1 MQMKPILDSQRE
13 GAVDTYRDK
22 AVGGYPLAKLE
33 RLLHDCED
41 QPLWRDTADLCCAYV
56 DGKQLTAEQKY
67 LAVKNKL
74 VPRVTNLIGRT
85 IRSVLGAEAK
95 NRRDAHLEPD
105 DDQWADVCDVMSVK
119 LKQAQRETLCDMAV
133 SNAYGSQVSAG
144 IGWVEVS
151 RVSDPLEFP
160 YRVQD
165 VHRSEIWWDWRAK
178 HITLKDARWLCRKR
192 WIDLDEAEAVMP
204 QFADVF
210 QRALNN
216 WQDVLGSWQLSAM
229 DERFQS
235 AYRDDRQFNVQRST
249 WLDGGRRRIKFFEV
263 WYRVPATVV
272 MIKVGP
278 RWIQYDDQN
287 RYHAEAVSRGVVEIK
302 KGVTSQ
308 VRMALFA
315 GPFRLLDV
323 ATKKRRFPYI
333 PFFAFRDDA
342 DNSPYGLV
350 HGMLEPQDEYNERR
364 MRIQWMLKAQQIQVD
379 NDALD
384 PDYNNISDLAENAM
398 RPDMLLVLKAT
409 RQNKGADAVRIGNS
423 MQLQNEQFEVM
434 QDAKQLIQDVPGVYS
449 TQLGNAPAGV
459 TSGIAIN
466 SLVEQGQV
474 AMGELNDNY
483 GLARN
488 SVFEALLDLC
498 AEDMLEPNMQVPIGA
513 GDSRRV
519 VVLNTFAPVVDP
531 QSGQP
536 VVGQD
541 GQPALDK
548 SQPINQVKDMCL
560 NVGLAEV
567 PSSPAYQMQASQ
579 QLGDM
584 VRALA
589 GMPQAAVLVPAW
601 VENTQALGPSRK
613 QLADDMR
620 RMSGLPVAGDRAG
633 AQAWQASQQQAV
645 QQKQAADAQ
654 AQAAEIA
661 SKAADAQHTQA
672 MAVLDAAQAR
682 KAAAEATQINLDV
695 AHQFHGGIPQP
706 ADPYP
711 GKADPAANQPEE
723 SDLINRSLAEAAA

>member
-1 MQMKPILDSQRE
+1 MNGDPILDSQSE

-22 AVGGYPLAKLE
+22 AKGGYPLVKLE
-33 RLLHDCED
+33 RLLHDCD
-41 QPLWRDTADLCCAYV
+41 AQPLWRDTADLCCAYV

-67 LAVKNKL
+67 LAIKNKL
-74 VPRVTNLIGRT
+74 VPRVTNLVGRT

-119 LKQAQRETLCDMAV
+119 LKQAQRESHTDMAI

-144 IGWVEVS
+144 LGWVEVS
-151 RVSDPLEFP
+151 RVADPLEFP

-178 HITLKDARWLCRKR
+178 HITLRDARWLCRKR
-192 WIDLDEAEAVMP
+192 WIDLDEAEAAMP
-204 QFADVF
+204 QFAAVF
-210 QRALNN
+210 QQALNN
-216 WQDVLGSWQLSAM
+216 WQDVLGDWQLSTM
-229 DERFQS
+229 DEHFQS
-235 AYRDDRQFNVQRST
+235 AYRDDRQFAVQRST

-272 MIKVGP
+272 MIKAGP

-287 RYHAEAVSRGVVEIK
+287 QHHVAAVSRGIVEIK

-308 VRMALFA
+308 VRMALYA

-333 PFFAFRDDA
+333 PFFAFRDDC

-364 MRIQWMLKAQQIQVD
+364 MRIQWMLKAQQIKAD
-379 NDALD
+379 ADALD
-384 PDYNNISDLAENAM
+384 SKYNNLSDLAENAM
-398 RPDMLLVLKAT
+398 RPDMLLVLNPNRK
-409 RQNKGADAVRIGNS
+409 REDAIQIGNS
-423 MQLQNEQFEVM
+423 MELQRDQFEVM
-434 QDAKQLIQDVPGVYS
+434 QDSKQLIQDVPGVYS

-459 TSGIAIN
+459 TSGVAIN

-488 SVFEALLDLC
+488 SVFEALLDLI
-498 AEDMLEPNMQVPIGA
+498 AEDCLEPNMQVPIGA

-519 VVLNTFAPVVDP
+519 VVLNTFAPLVDPQTQQPVVDP
-531 QSGQP
+531 QT
-536 VVGQD
+536 

-567 PSSPAYQMQASQ
+567 PASPAYQMQASQ

-601 VENTQALGPSRK
+601 VENTAALGPGRK
-613 QLADDMR
+613 QMADDMR

-633 AQAWQASQQQAV
+633 AQAWQAQQQAA
-645 QQKQAADAQ
+645 QAAKQQQESQ
-654 AQAAEIA
+654 AQAAQV
-661 SKAADAQHTQA
+661 AALAATTQHEQA
-672 MAVLDAAQAR
+672 NAVLDAANAE
-682 KAAAEATQINLDV
+682 KAKAQATQINLDV
-695 AHQFHGGIPQP
+695 AHQFHGGVPQP
-706 ADPYP
+706 GDPYP
-711 GKADPAANQPEE
+711 GAADPAANQPQE
-723 SDLINRSLAEAAA
+723 SDLINQSLAEAAA

>member
-1 MQMKPILDSQRE
+1 MILRPVPTVQND
-13 GAVDTYRDK
+13 GAVDTYRDRTK
-22 AVGGYPLAKLE
+22 GGYSLKQLE
-33 RLLHDCED
+33 RLLRDCEE
-41 QPLWRDTADLCCAYV
+41 QPTWRDTADLCCAYV
-56 DGKQLTAEQKY
+56 DGKQLSPEQRNWA
-67 LAVKNKL
+67 LKNNL
-74 VPRVTNLIGRT
+74 VPRQTNLIGRT

-119 LKQAQRETLCDMAV
+119 LKQAQRETLCDMAI
-133 SNAYGSQVSAG
+133 SNAYGSQVGPG

-151 RVSDPLEFP
+151 RVSDPLEYP

-192 WIDLDEAEAVMP
+192 WIDLDEAKATMP
-204 QFADVF
+204 EFSKVF
-210 QRALNN
+210 DLALNN
-216 WQDVLGSWQLSAM
+216 WEGLIAGDFSWSN

-235 AYRDDRQFNVQRST
+235 AYRDDRQFGMSRAT
-249 WLDGGRRRIKFFEV
+249 WMDGGRQRIKFYEV
-263 WYRVPATVV
+263 WYRVPAEVV
-272 MIKVGP
+272 MMRVGP
-278 RWIQYDDQN
+278 RWIQFDDKN
-287 RYHAEAVSRGVVEIK
+287 PHHVEAVSRNLFPMK
-302 KGVTSQ
+302 KGITSQ
-308 VRMALFA
+308 VRMSLYA
-315 GPFRLLDV
+315 GPFRILDV
-323 ATKKRRFPYI
+323 ATTKRRFPYI

-342 DNSPYGLV
+342 DNTPYGLV

-364 MRIQWMLKAQQIQVD
+364 LRIQWMLKAQQIQVD
-379 NDALD
+379 SDALD
-384 PDYNNISDLAENAM
+384 ENYNNISDLAENAM
-398 RPDMLLVLKAT
+398 RPDMLLVLKAS
-409 RQNKGADAVRIGNS
+409 RKNAEAVKIGNS

-466 SLVEQGQV
+466 SLVEQGLV

-488 SVFEALLDLC
+488 MVFEALLDLL

-519 VVLNTFAPVVDP
+519 VVLNTFAPVVNP
-531 QSGQP
+531 QTGQP
-536 VVGQD
+536 VVGPD

-548 SQPINQVKDMCL
+548 SQPMNMVKDMKV
-560 NVGLAEV
+560 NVGLADV
-567 PSSPAYQMQASQ
+567 PSSPAYQMQVSQ
-579 QLGDM
+579 QVGQM
-584 VRALA
+584 VTALA
-589 GMPQAAVLVPAW
+589 GTPQVGALIPVW
-601 VENTQALGPSRK
+601 VENTQAFGPGRK

-620 RMSGLPVAGDRAG
+620 RMAGLPVAGDRAG
-633 AQAWQASQQQAV
+633 QQAWQASQQQAL

-654 AQAAEIA
+654 AQAAQTA
-661 SKAADAQHTQA
+661 SLAADAQHTQA
-672 MAVLDAAQAR
+672 MAVLDAAQAK
-682 KAAAEATQINLDV
+682 KAAAEATKINLDV

-711 GKADPAANQPEE
+711 GQADPAANQPVEA
-723 SDLINRSLAEAAA
+723 DLINRSLAEAAS